1 MSPFAPVYQT
11 KEPSL
16 LLVLLFLVTLGF
28 SEIPE
33 NIRLSDDV
41 SNDFVVSACGRLSVQ
56 SASIREESTVNSTSG
71 PVKAVPARIARGVR
85 FPSAAE
91 PLHLSGQDCLLLWSI
106 QRI

>member
-1 MSPFAPVYQT
+1 MSTFAQVYQT
-11 KEPSL
+11 KKPPL

-33 NIRLSDDV
+33 DIRLINDV
-41 SNDFVVSACGRLSVQ
+41 SNDFVVSACGRVSVQ
-56 SASIREESTVNSTSG
+56 SASLREESAVNSTSG